1 MPGSDSGSSSRSSSP
16 PLQLDPSTLAA
27 LSSFYDERAEADR
40 QFQELEKKAHERLV
54 AAQEQGRDAV
64 WSRLGNRN
72 RNRLTMVDGPNQLE
86 PEPIMS
92 VDEFRKLFGEDW
104 QLSQF
109 WYSASFATRFSRFLY
124 SLCNPNT
131 RIAFLSCPTAYI
143 GFQHENPLRDA
154 WLWEYDTRFKLVAG
168 DKFVHYNLEEPEAY
182 PEELRGTVDIAIAD
196 PPFLNEVTNRYFATT
211 LRSLLKPNGKLLLLT
226 STSVSSVLP
235 KVYTEAPVGPLRR
248 TTVEVEHAGGRL
260 QNDFACWA
268 SWEFQD
274 QDGVKSLE
282 VERGA
287 AEMA

>member
-1 MPGSDSGSSSRSSSP
+1 MSAPGSPSSSRSSSP

-27 LSSFYDERAEADR
+27 LSSFYDEQAEAER

-54 AAQEQGRDAV
+54 AAQEGGDAV
-64 WSRLGNRN
+64 ADK
-72 RNRLTMVDGPNQLE
+72 T
-86 PEPIMS
+86 PEKMMS
-92 VDEFRKLFGEDW
+92 VDEFRRLFGEDW

-124 SLCNPNT
+124 SLCTTQT

-143 GFQHENPLRDA
+143 GFQHENPLPDA

-168 DKFVHYNLEEPEAY
+168 DKFVHYNLEESEVY

-211 LRSLLKPNGKLLLLT
+211 LRSLLNPNGKLILLT
-226 STSVSSVLP
+226 STSVSSILP
-235 KVYTEAPVGPLRR
+235 KVYTEAPIGPLRR
-248 TTVEVEHAGGRL
+248 TTMEVEHAGGRL

-268 SWEFQD
+268 SWEFED
-274 QDGVKSLE
+274 QDGIKSLPLSDT
-282 VERGA
+282 
-287 AEMA
+287 AE